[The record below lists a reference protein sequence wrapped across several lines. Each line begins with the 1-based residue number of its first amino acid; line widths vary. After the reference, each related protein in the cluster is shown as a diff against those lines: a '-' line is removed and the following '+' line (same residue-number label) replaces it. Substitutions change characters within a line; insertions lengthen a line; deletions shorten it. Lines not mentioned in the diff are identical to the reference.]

1 MYTVHAHSV
10 HCVDT
15 LCGFVHRV
23 YICTWP
29 HTHAHT
35 HTFFRV
41 EGDTDRV
48 CVCVCVHR
56 PALPAE
62 RAWKQ
67 QAQPHPA
74 VGSTRCPHRLRGR
87 HAESLEGRAHQVC
100 NTVSVKIN
108 VDSHRRQLLS
118 RQEATGHSDGSK
130 RGSKQRGE
138 RKAFLCSPG
147 TECPAATAE
156 ETASA
161 ALAPGNSASDSHDRQ
176 WVRGRVRGQVRC
188 CGMRPLHSLKAPP
201 HEKCTDSERQSWRF
215 PGKSPARSCLGP
227 VTQADLS
234 GDGHQTSCVSR

>member
-1 MYTVHAHSV
+1 MHTVCIV
-10 HCVDT
+10 WTHCVDSCIVST
-15 LCGFVHRV
+15 YVHGL
-23 YICTWP
+23 T
-29 HTHAHT
+29 HT
-35 HTFFRV
+35 HTHTHILQSGGRYRS
-41 EGDTDRV
+41 G
-48 CVCVCVHR
+48 VCVCVHR

-176 WVRGRVRGQVRC
+176 WVRGQVRC

-201 HEKCTDSERQSWRF
+201 HEKCTDSERQSRRF